1 MICHVDSAAISIGTL
16 LVALHLTICRRSIS
30 GEFVYSLSPPMRDGE
45 IRDDEVWDE
54 AAEIDYNRYL
64 GDVFEDEVEN
74 EIENENYDADFGY
87 GYL

>member
-1 MICHVDSAAISIGTL
+1 
-16 LVALHLTICRRSIS
+16 
-30 GEFVYSLSPPMRDGE
+30 MRDGE

-87 GYL
+87 GYP